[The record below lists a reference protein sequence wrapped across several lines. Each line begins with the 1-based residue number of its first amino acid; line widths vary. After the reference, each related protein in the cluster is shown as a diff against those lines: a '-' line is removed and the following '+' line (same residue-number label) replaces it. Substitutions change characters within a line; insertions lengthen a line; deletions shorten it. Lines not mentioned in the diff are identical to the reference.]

1 MPPFSLTLP
10 LRVHQCYAN
19 TRMSVQQV
27 QRRRG
32 RQASRLRAAPQV
44 LQQFIELVNFV
55 PPEQEWPELPD
66 FYDVLGE
73 VASGRSGK
81 GVARWERMIN
91 DLPTHLRERIGPV
104 RLDTAMAV
112 YDVYSLL
119 RVARKTLR
127 YIAHM
132 DKSAGSVHPKF
143 PASDFLRLSVGERGR
158 IHIVHGRL
166 IGALEGVE
174 AARIRECPICS
185 RIFWAGRIDQPCCTS
200 RCASALRT
208 RRYRENYPNNYR
220 HQRAKKLQ
228 IRRVAK
234 YEQQREELKSLK
246 AEVRHRRAPRL
257 PGASR
262 TQ

>member
-1 MPPFSLTLP
+1 
-10 LRVHQCYAN
+10 
-19 TRMSVQQV
+19 MSVQHV

-44 LQQFIELVNFV
+44 LQQFIDLVNSV

-119 RVARKTLR
+119 REARKTLR

-132 DKSAGSVHPKF
+132 DKSAGSVHRKF
-143 PASDFLRLSVGERGR
+143 PASDFLRLSLGQGGR
-158 IHIVHGRL
+158 IHIVHSPL
-166 IGALEGVE
+166 IRALDGVE
-174 AARIRECPICS
+174 AARIRQCPICS
-185 RIFWAGRIDQPCCTS
+185 RIFWAGRIDQLCCTR
-200 RCASALRT
+200 RCASDLRT
-208 RRYRENYPNNYR
+208 RRWRSDYPKKYTHR
-220 HQRAKKLQ
+220 RAKKRQVQKL
-228 IRRVAK
+228 AK
-234 YEQQREELKSLK
+234 DQQEREKLKSVK
-246 AEVRHRRAPRL
+246 AEETRRRAPRL
-257 PGASR
+257 PGSS
-262 TQ
+262 TT

>member
-1 MPPFSLTLP
+1 
-10 LRVHQCYAN
+10 
-19 TRMSVQQV
+19 MSVQQV

-55 PPEQEWPELPD
+55 PPKQEWPELPD
-66 FYDVLGE
+66 FFDVWGE

-81 GVARWERMIN
+81 GLAQWERMIN
-91 DLPTHLRERIGPV
+91 DLPTHLRDHIGPV

-143 PASDFLRLSVGERGR
+143 PASGVLRLSVGQGGR
-158 IHIVHGRL
+158 IQIVHGAL

-174 AARIRECPICS
+174 AARIRECRICS
-185 RIFWAGRIDQPCCTS
+185 RIFWAGRIDQLCCS
-200 RCASALRT
+200 RRCASDLRT
-208 RRYRENYPNNYR
+208 RRWRSGYPKNYR
-220 HQRAKKLQ
+220 HRRAKKRQ
-228 IRRVAK
+228 VRRLAK
-234 YEQQREELKSLK
+234 EQQQREEPKSLK

-257 PGASR
+257 PGSS
-262 TQ
+262 TT

>member
-1 MPPFSLTLP
+1 
-10 LRVHQCYAN
+10 
-19 TRMSVQQV
+19 MSVQQV

-32 RQASRLRAAPQV
+32 RQASRLRASPQA
-44 LQQFIELVNFV
+44 LQHFIELVNSV
-55 PPEQEWPELPD
+55 PPGQELPELPD

-73 VASGRSGK
+73 VASRRSER
-81 GVARWERMIN
+81 GVAQWERMIN
-91 DLPTHLRERIGPV
+91 DLPTDLREHIGPV
-104 RLDTAMAV
+104 RLDTALAV
-112 YDVYSLL
+112 YDRYSHL
-119 RVARKTLR
+119 REARKTLR

-143 PASDFLRLSVGERGR
+143 PASDFLRLSVGQDGR
-158 IHIVHGRL
+158 IHIVHGPL

-174 AARIRECPICS
+174 AARIRECRICS